1 MKKLTLFSLLLCA
14 SFITILHAPCQSFAA
29 DELRLLIWSEYMPE
43 DFMDKFAAD
52 TGIKSRVEFYESTEE
67 LVAKLQAGGVSQ
79 YDVVV
84 PSDYIVNSM
93 IQLNLL
99 QKLDHSK
106 LPNLANLEES
116 FKTASYDPG
125 NVYTAPYQ
133 WGTVGMLYNKEVL
146 GKDYEPSLKLFFDPA
161 SRKGPVVLID
171 SIREMLGIGLKY
183 MGKSVNTLDTNDLK
197 ALADMMIETKASKY
211 FAGFDVGT
219 GGRSKVVAGTAIA
232 ALVYNGDALRA
243 VADNP
248 EKFAFANP
256 KEGTVL
262 WADNMAIPAKAPN
275 VEYAHKFINWVLDP
289 KNGAELSNWTQY
301 ATPNKASKEFITP
314 DDLKNPAIY
323 PSEET
328 MKTLEFIT
336 DLGKNNRY
344 YDELWTMI
352 KTR

>member
-1 MKKLTLFSLLLCA
+1 MKKITLTLMLVCA
-14 SFITILHAPCQSFAA
+14 VFIQFPAASFAA
-29 DELRLLIWSEYMPE
+29 DELRVLIWSEYMPE
-43 DFMDKFAAD
+43 DFMDTFTKD

-67 LVAKLQAGGVSQ
+67 LVAKLQAGGVNQ

-84 PSDYIVNSM
+84 PSDYIINTM
-93 IQLNLL
+93 IKLNLL

-106 LPNLANLEES
+106 LANLANLEDA
-116 FKTASYDPG
+116 FKNTAYDPG

-146 GKDYEPSLKLFFDPA
+146 GQDYVASTALFFDPA
-161 SRKGPVVLID
+161 ERKGPVVMID
-171 SIREMLGIGLKY
+171 SIREMLGIALRY
-183 MGKSVNTLDTNDLK
+183 MGKSVNTLDTNELK
-197 ALADMMIETKASKY
+197 ALAKMMIETKSSKY

-243 VADNP
+243 VADAP

-256 KEGTVL
+256 KEGGVI
-262 WADNMAIPAKAPN
+262 WADNMAIPAGAPH
-275 VEYAHKFINWVLDP
+275 VDYAHTFINWVLDA
-289 KNGAELSNWTQY
+289 KNGATLSNWTQY
-301 ATPNKASKEFITP
+301 ATPNKAAKEFITP
-314 DDLKNPAIY
+314 ADLTNPAIY
-323 PSEET
+323 PSDET
-328 MKTLEFIT
+328 MKTLEFIN

>member
-1 MKKLTLFSLLLCA
+1 MKKLTLILLLVCA
-14 SFITILHAPCQSFAA
+14 VFLQFPAASFAA
-29 DELRLLIWSEYMPE
+29 DELRVLIWSEYMPE
-43 DFMDKFAAD
+43 DYMDTFTKE

-67 LVAKLQAGGVSQ
+67 LVAKLQAGGVKQ

-84 PSDYIVNSM
+84 PSDYIINTM
-93 IQLNLL
+93 IKLNLL
-99 QKLDHSK
+99 QKLDHAK

-116 FKTASYDPG
+116 FKNTAYDPG

-146 GKDYEPSLKLFFDPA
+146 GADYVASTALFFDPA
-161 SRKGPVVLID
+161 ERKGSVVMID
-171 SIREMLGIGLKY
+171 SIREMLGIALKY
-183 MGKSVNTLDTNDLK
+183 MGKSVNTLDKDELK
-197 ALADMMIETKASKY
+197 ALAKMMIETKSSKY

-243 VADNP
+243 VADAP
-248 EKFAFANP
+248 EKFVFANP
-256 KEGTVL
+256 KEGGVI
-262 WADNMAIPAKAPN
+262 WADNMAIPAGAPH
-275 VEYAHKFINWVLDP
+275 VDYAHTFINWVLDA
-289 KNGAELSNWTQY
+289 KNGATLSNWTQY
-301 ATPNKASKEFITP
+301 ATPNQAAKEFITP
-314 DDLKNPAIY
+314 ADMTNPAIY

-328 MKTLEFIT
+328 MKTLEFIN

>member
-1 MKKLTLFSLLLCA
+1 MKKLTLIALLVFAVFLQFPVA
-14 SFITILHAPCQSFAA
+14 SFAA
-29 DELRLLIWSEYMPE
+29 DELRVLIWSEYMPE
-43 DFMDKFAAD
+43 DYMDTFAKE

-67 LVAKLQAGGVSQ
+67 LVAKLQAGGVNQ

-84 PSDYIVNSM
+84 PSDYIVNTM
-93 IQLNLL
+93 IKLNLL
-99 QKLDHSK
+99 QKLNHAK
-106 LPNLANLEES
+106 LPNLSNLELS
-116 FKTASYDPG
+116 FKNTAYDPG

-146 GKDYEPSLKLFFDPA
+146 GADYVASTALFFDPA
-161 SRKGPVVLID
+161 TRKGPVVMID
-171 SIREMLGIGLKY
+171 SIREMLGIALRY
-183 MGKSVNTLDTNDLK
+183 MGKSVNTLDKGELK
-197 ALADMMIETKASKY
+197 ALADMMIETKSSKF
-211 FAGFDVGT
+211 FAGFNVGT

-243 VADNP
+243 VADAP

-256 KEGTVL
+256 KEGGVI
-262 WADNMAIPAKAPN
+262 WADNMAIPAGAPH
-275 VEYAHKFINWVLDP
+275 EDYAHTFINWVLDA
-289 KNGAELSNWTQY
+289 KNGAALSNWTQY
-301 ATPNKASKEFITP
+301 ATPNQAAKEFITP
-314 DDLKNPAIY
+314 ADMTNPAIY

-328 MKTLEFIT
+328 MKTLEFIN

>member
-1 MKKLTLFSLLLCA
+1 MKKLTLTVLLVFAVFLQFPA
-14 SFITILHAPCQSFAA
+14 ASFAA
-29 DELRLLIWSEYMPE
+29 DELRVLIWSEYMPE
-43 DFMDKFAAD
+43 DYMDTFTKD
-52 TGIKSRVEFYESTEE
+52 TGIKSRVELYESTEE
-67 LVAKLQAGGVSQ
+67 LVAKLQAGGVNQ

-84 PSDYIVNSM
+84 PSDYIINTM
-93 IQLNLL
+93 IKLNLL

-106 LPNLANLEES
+106 LPNLANLEPA
-116 FKTASYDPG
+116 FKNTAYDPG

-133 WGTVGMLYNKEVL
+133 WGTVGMLYNKEKL
-146 GKDYEPSLKLFFDPA
+146 GKDYVASTALFFDPDA
-161 SRKGPVVLID
+161 RKGPVVMID
-171 SIREMLGIGLKY
+171 SIREMLGIALKY
-183 MGKSVNTLDTNDLK
+183 MGKSVNTLDKSDLK
-197 ALADMMIETKASKY
+197 ALADMMIETKDSKF

-243 VADNP
+243 VADAP

-256 KEGTVL
+256 KEGGVI
-262 WADNMAIPAKAPN
+262 WADNMTIPAGAPH
-275 VEYAHKFINWVLDP
+275 VDYAHTFINWVLDA
-289 KNGAELSNWTQY
+289 KNGAALSNWTQY
-301 ATPNKASKEFITP
+301 ATPNKAAKEFITP
-314 DDLKNPAIY
+314 DDLTNPAIY